1 MHLSTEALFSLFLL
15 CSILLLPVSFSSPSY
30 SEVLLV
36 QKENDLLG
44 VWLMQRSFSKQ
55 EILSDLELVF
65 PAHAVFVEIE
75 GNEYWHNERNFAEM
89 DATSSSIFFLD
100 DSLQLKELRITI
112 YH

>member
-15 CSILLLPVSFSSPSY
+15 CSVLLLPASFSSPSY

-36 QKENDLLG
+36 QKGNDLLA
-44 VWLMQRSFSKQ
+44 VWMMQRSFSQ
-55 EILSDLELVF
+55 REILSDIQLVF
-65 PAHAVFVEIE
+65 PMHAVLVEID
-75 GNEYWHNERNFAEM
+75 GSEYWHNKRNFAGM

-100 DSLQLKELRITI
+100 DSLQLKELRLTI